1 MTRSGFVALI
11 GEPNAGK
18 STLLNQMVG
27 AKISIVTH
35 KVQTTRTRIRG
46 VSVENQS
53 QIIFVDTPGLFTPR
67 RRLDRAMVA
76 AAWNG
81 AADSDITLLMVE
93 AHRGLTEGVE
103 KIISS
108 ISEIGK
114 NGKLALVINKIDKVN
129 VNDLLSL
136 SKEINDSHPFVET
149 FMISAEKGKGIN
161 DLRLWLASN
170 LPEGPWLYP
179 DDQISDMPLRMIAAE
194 ITREK
199 LTLRLHQELP
209 YQLTV
214 ETEKWEEKADK
225 SVRIEQIIYLSRP
238 GHKGIVLGKKG
249 DTIKAV
255 SMASRLSIENQ
266 SQIIFVDTPG
276 LFIPRRRLDRA
287 MVAAA
292 WNGAADSDITLLM
305 VEAHRGLT
313 EGVEK
318 IISSISEIGMN
329 GKIALVI
336 NKIDKVKV
344 NALLSLSKEI
354 NVRGPFVETFMISA
368 EKGKGINDLRR
379 WLASNLPEGPWLYPD
394 DQISDMPLRMIAAE
408 ITREKLTLRLHQE
421 LPYQL
426 TVETEKWEE
435 KVDKSVR
442 IEQIIYLSRSGHKG
456 IVLGKKGETIKAVSM
471 ASRLSIE
478 EFLGARV
485 HLFLRLKVR
494 EKWMEET
501 ERYSEMGLD
510 FKDGNV

>member
-114 NGKLALVINKIDKVN
+114 NGKLALVINKIDKVKA
-129 VNDLLSL
+129 NDLLAL
-136 SKEINDSHPFVET
+136 SKEINESH
-149 FMISAEKGKGIN
+149 
-161 DLRLWLASN
+161 
-170 LPEGPWLYP
+170 
-179 DDQISDMPLRMIAAE
+179 
-194 ITREK
+194 
-199 LTLRLHQELP
+199 
-209 YQLTV
+209 
-214 ETEKWEEKADK
+214 
-225 SVRIEQIIYLSRP
+225 
-238 GHKGIVLGKKG
+238 
-249 DTIKAV
+249 
-255 SMASRLSIENQ
+255 
-266 SQIIFVDTPG
+266 
-276 LFIPRRRLDRA
+276 
-287 MVAAA
+287 
-292 WNGAADSDITLLM
+292 
-305 VEAHRGLT
+305 
-313 EGVEK
+313 
-318 IISSISEIGMN
+318 
-329 GKIALVI
+329 
-336 NKIDKVKV
+336 
-344 NALLSLSKEI
+344 
-354 NVRGPFVETFMISA
+354 PFVETFMISA

-435 KVDKSVR
+435 KADKSVR